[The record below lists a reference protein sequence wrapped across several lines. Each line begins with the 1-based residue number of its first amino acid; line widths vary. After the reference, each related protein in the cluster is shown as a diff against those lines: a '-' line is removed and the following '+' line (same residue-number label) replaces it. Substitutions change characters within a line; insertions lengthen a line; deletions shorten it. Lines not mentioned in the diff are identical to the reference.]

1 MQTDKIAVIELS
13 TKAVKWL
20 IPKADNETIQNTPF
34 DFSYFSR
41 NTQKTET
48 GNGLNKNNVL
58 DERYFETRVLPYIV
72 QAYNDVVEA
81 DIDVVYCVATAVYRS
96 ARNINSILQIIKDA
110 TGLDVRVLTKE
121 EEAEYT
127 FWAYFYTTRNKK
139 ELLQKPY
146 TLLIDQ
152 GGGST
157 EITFFNHQKLVFRK
171 SFEIGTTVLKN
182 DFFSQQEDTVLARF
196 DFIDNKYRE
205 IIRNEL
211 PSVSTDIPL
220 SPESVYCIGVGT
232 AITAALGDGNKR
244 NRDVH
249 ERILDMEHIQNSVN
263 IRTKDFARFT
273 IPALQRQIELGA
285 SATQRMEKKFASRLG
300 LPIISEIMDCFNVQK
315 LTISGTGLWYGVFF
329 ANLNDL
335 EM

>member
-20 IPKADNETIQNTPF
+20 IPEADNETIRNTPF

-81 DIDVVYCVATAVYRS
+81 DVDVVYCVATAVYRS

-127 FWAYFYTTRNKK
+127 FWAYFYATHNKK

-182 DFFSQQEDTVLARF
+182 DFFSQQEDTVLERF
-196 DFIDNKYRE
+196 DFIDDKYRE

-211 PSVSTDIPL
+211 TGISTEIPL

-249 ERILDMEHIQNSVN
+249 ERILDKVHIQGSVN
-263 IRTKDFARFT
+263 SRTIEFSVFT
-273 IPALQRQIELGA
+273 VRNLQRQIELGSGA
-285 SATQRMEKKFASRLG
+285 SQRMEKKFVSRLG
-300 LPIISEIMDCFNVQK
+300 LPIISEIMDYFNVQE
-315 LTISGTGLWYGVFF
+315 LIISGTGLWYGVFF
-329 ANLNDL
+329 VKLNNL
-335 EM
+335 EI

>member
-20 IPKADNETIQNTPF
+20 IPIVDNETIQNTPF
-34 DFSYFSR
+34 DFNYFSR

-48 GNGLNKNNVL
+48 GNGLNKNDVL
-58 DERYFETRVLPYIV
+58 DEKYFVNRVLPHIV

-81 DIDVVYCVATAVYRS
+81 DVDVVYCVATAVYRS
-96 ARNINSILQIIKDA
+96 ARNIHSILQIIRDA
-110 TGLDVRVLTKE
+110 TGLDVRVLTEE

-127 FWAYFYTTRNKK
+127 FWAYFYSTHNKEK
-139 ELLQKPY
+139 LLQKPY

-171 SFEIGTTVLKN
+171 SFGIGTTVLKN

-196 DFIDNKYRE
+196 DFIDEKYRG
-205 IIRNEL
+205 IIRKEL
-211 PSVSTDIPL
+211 SNISTEIST
-220 SPESVYCIGVGT
+220 SPESVYCIGVGN

-244 NRDVH
+244 NRYVH
-249 ERILDMEHIQNSVN
+249 ERILDRKHIQDSVN
-263 IRTKDFARFT
+263 SRTKEFASFT
-273 IPALQRQIELGA
+273 IPALQHQIELGA
-285 SATQRMEKKFASRLG
+285 NATQRMEKKFVSRLG
-300 LPIISEIMDCFNVQK
+300 LPIISEIMDYFNVQN
-315 LTISGTGLWYGVFF
+315 LVISGAGLWYGVFYAKF
-329 ANLNDL
+329 NNL
-335 EM
+335 EI